1 MANMYQIGKTA
12 TKISQRNGKTV
23 ITYHTTDIVSFD
35 AKGIVLNTGGWRSNT
50 TKTRMNQTSN
60 VFQLGYMVYQK
71 AGEWFCAYK
80 GQDIP
85 FDQDVLT
92 LER

>member
-1 MANMYQIGKTA
+1 LAKLPPKFPSVMEKP
-12 TKISQRNGKTV
+12 SF
-23 ITYHTTDIVSFD
+23 IVSFD
-35 AKGIVLNTGGWRSNT
+35 AKRIVLNTGGWRSNT

-60 VFQLGYMVYQK
+60 VFQLGYRVYQK
-71 AGEWFCAYK
+71 AGEWFCAHK

-85 FDQDVLT
+85 FDQYVLT